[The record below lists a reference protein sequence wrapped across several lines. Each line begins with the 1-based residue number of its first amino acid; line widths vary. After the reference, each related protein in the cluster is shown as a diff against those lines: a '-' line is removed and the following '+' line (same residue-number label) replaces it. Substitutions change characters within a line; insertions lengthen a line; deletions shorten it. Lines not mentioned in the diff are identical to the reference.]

1 MHRQNIMLHQLVS
14 IATNELCD
22 FTRLFLV
29 VLEEKLKT
37 LAHQCIKKIAK
48 VRIMIQADRSKV
60 SS

>member
-1 MHRQNIMLHQLVS
+1 MLHQLVS